1 MAGSGSA
8 TLLCEQARLAEAWG
22 YDSFWLPENHF
33 SGAAAIPEP
42 MMLLAAVA
50 ATTSTLRLGTTSFLL
65 PIRHPLQAAAQIAVL
80 DRLSE
85 GRIIVGLG
93 RGFQPAMLAAYG
105 VEAAEKRRLFRE
117 SLAIMIAAWR
127 GDPIGEGESVVHLAP
142 LPVQTPHPPLWLA
155 AFGPKAIRQAG
166 MLGLPYL
173 ASPVEPIQKLTQ
185 NFERHREALE
195 ESGHAAPRE
204 RVIMRSVFVSD
215 DPARCDTVRRRM
227 RDSPLPTVVEG
238 SQELDDWALV
248 GSQSQVREG
257 IERYRETLGITHLL
271 GSRLRIGGIDDAW
284 LRESTE
290 ALPGSL

>member
-1 MAGSGSA
+1 
-8 TLLCEQARLAEAWG
+8 
-22 YDSFWLPENHF
+22 
-33 SGAAAIPEP
+33 

-155 AFGPKAIRQAG
+155 AFGQ
-166 MLGLPYL
+166 
-173 ASPVEPIQKLTQ
+173 
-185 NFERHREALE
+185 
-195 ESGHAAPRE
+195 
-204 RVIMRSVFVSD
+204 VFFS
-215 DPARCDTVRRRM
+215 
-227 RDSPLPTVVEG
+227 
-238 SQELDDWALV
+238 
-248 GSQSQVREG
+248 
-257 IERYRETLGITHLL
+257 LGIGFAMMITYASFLPEKSPIIRNAL
-271 GSRLRIGGIDDAW
+271 DKSAKEIKANRIFMIDSFFEEDFC
-284 LRESTE
+284 RS
-290 ALPGSL
+290 S